1 MADDMADD
9 VLQQQTAPARQRVA
23 LAVISVAILAL
34 ASGAAVLWAHYGTT
48 VFFQTIA
55 AGLAACF

>member
-1 MADDMADD
+1 MADN

-23 LAVISVAILAL
+23 LVVVGIAALVLAG
-34 ASGAAVLWAHYGTT
+34 GAAVLWVHYGTT